1 MNSVILLYARLT
13 VIHIITMN
21 SNILKILQICDSLF
35 PIGSFTLSNGLET
48 YVQNNI
54 ISSANQLKEYL
65 DSYISIM
72 CYNELGTVVLAYKN
86 ADIQR
91 IDAVYNAVKTPKEI
105 RMGSVRTARQFF
117 RIIEKTNSEIPCLKE
132 YIELVKNE
140 KSFGHLPIAYGL
152 YMRDCGADLSEGL
165 NIYGYSICSAIVT
178 NCVKLVPLSQLD
190 GQRILNE
197 LLPKISEA
205 CEKAVSVS
213 IEEIGIGGCG
223 FDIRAMQH
231 EKLYSRQ
238 YMS

>member
-1 MNSVILLYARLT
+1 MSSAILLSARLT
-13 VIHIITMN
+13 VIHIIMN
-21 SNILKILQICDSLF
+21 NILKILQICDSLF

-65 DSYISIM
+65 ESYISIM
-72 CYNELGTVVLAYKN
+72 CFNELGTAALAYKDS
-86 ADIQR
+86 DIQQL
-91 IDAVYNAVKTPKEI
+91 DAVYNAVKSPKEI
-105 RMGSVRTARQFF
+105 RLGSIRTAKQFF
-117 RIIEKTNSEIPCLKE
+117 RIIDKTNSEIPCLSR
-132 YIELVKNE
+132 YIRLVKN
-140 KSFGHLPIAYGL
+140 KKCFGHLPIAYGL
-152 YMRDCGADLSEGL
+152 YMRDCGTDLNEGL
-165 NIYGYSICSAIVT
+165 NIYGYSVCSAIVT

-197 LLPKISEA
+197 CLPKISEA
-205 CEKAVSVS
+205 CEKALAVS
-213 IEEIGIGGCG
+213 IDEIGIGGCG